1 MHRERNQRRPNNHA
15 KMILENLLN
24 SRVKVRFKNGAS
36 LTGVLFA
43 YSLAPPYM
51 IMIRADD
58 GHTILCNLIAAEFIE
73 EVR

>member
-1 MHRERNQRRPNNHA
+1 MHREYNQGRPNYA
-15 KMILENLLN
+15 RLILEYLLN
-24 SRVKVRFKNGAS
+24 SRVKVMFKNGAS

-58 GHTILCNLIAAEFIE
+58 GHAIVCNLIATEYVE

>member
-1 MHRERNQRRPNNHA
+1 MHREHNQRRPNNHA

-24 SRVKVRFKNGAS
+24 SRVKVMFRNGNT
-36 LTGVLFA
+36 LTGILFA

-58 GHTILCNLIAAEFIE
+58 GHAILCNLIAAEYIE

>member
-1 MHRERNQRRPNNHA
+1 MRREHNQRRPNNYA
-15 KMILENLLN
+15 KMILEDLLN
-24 SRVKVRFKNGAS
+24 SRVRVTFRNGNS

-51 IMIRADD
+51 LMIRADD
-58 GHTILCNLIAAEFIE
+58 GHAIICNLIAAEYVE

>member
-1 MHRERNQRRPNNHA
+1 
-15 KMILENLLN
+15 MILEDLLN
-24 SRVKVRFKNGAS
+24 SRVRVTFRNGNS

-51 IMIRADD
+51 LMIRADD
-58 GHTILCNLIAAEFIE
+58 GHAIICNLIAAEYVE

>member
-1 MHRERNQRRPNNHA
+1 MHREYNQRRPNNHA

-24 SRVKVRFKNGAS
+24 SRVRVKFKNGAS

-51 IMIRADD
+51 LMIRADD
-58 GHTILCNLIAAEFIE
+58 GHAIVCNLIATEYVE